1 MTTSPGSTTQNMV
14 PFGAGDEFA
23 MTFAASPMCRLE
35 SKHACWYQLGK
46 ALKGTNTEDEVEASS
61 PPTLMLSSLLH
72 PLLSCPCPQG
82 QFGPLSPSQH
92 GPAQL
97 CSSQDPTKAKGLV
110 SNHSPSF
117 HCLKSNTLLRR
128 ALLPFPPCTAN
139 APSKSRRFS
148 ASSSPP
154 SSQ

>member
-23 MTFAASPMCRLE
+23 TTFAASLMCRLE

-46 ALKGTNTEDEVEASS
+46 ALKGTNAEDEVEASS
-61 PPTLMLSSLLH
+61 PPTLMLSNLLH
-72 PLLSCPCPQG
+72 PLLSC
-82 QFGPLSPSQH
+82 PLSPSQH

-97 CSSQDPTKAKGLV
+97 CSGQDPTKAKGLV

-128 ALLPFPPCTAN
+128 ALVPFLPCTAN

-154 SSQ
+154 SSQKINLGQVS